1 MSFEQTDTRLLNA
14 GEFADLCDVAKS
26 TLRFYRDEQVLE
38 PERVAA
44 NGYARYAPLQGLDI
58 VGIKALEDCGLGLD
72 RIKAMRDSGSKEVFP
87 YADVLGQMEREQRIL
102 GAKIAMLEEARR
114 VSEGAE
120 APVSLCPSER
130 PADKYYLWLAY
141 RRPSSDIEYNLIH
154 SVKLLF
160 RLSREYLGTSPFLFG
175 RTVKKEDLLSGDF
188 HRVAGLVVPIAK
200 DLALSGTIPPEH
212 LYRAEA
218 GKTVCTRYSGKPYSY
233 RGPYEKLLA
242 GLTKKKLTVTGDV
255 MELWALERRPGR
267 RGENATLIEVP
278 VAQ

>member
-1 MSFEQTDTRLLNA
+1 MSFERTDTRLLNA
-14 GEFADLCDVAKS
+14 GEFAELCDIAKS
-26 TLRFYRDEQVLE
+26 TLRFYRDEQILE
-38 PERVAA
+38 PEHVAE
-44 NGYARYAPLQGLDI
+44 NGYTRYAPLQGLDI

-87 YADVLGQMEREQRIL
+87 YADVLKRMEREQRVL

-114 VSEGAE
+114 VAEGAE
-120 APVSLCPSER
+120 SPAFLCPSER

-175 RTVKKEDLLSGDF
+175 RTVKKEDLLSGSCHKVD
-188 HRVAGLVVPIAK
+188 GLVVPVSEA
-200 DLALSGTIPPEH
+200 LALSGTIPGEH

-218 GKTVCTRYSGKPYSY
+218 GRTVCARYSGKPYSY

-242 GLTKKKLTVTGDV
+242 GLKKKKLTVAGDV
-255 MELWALERRPGR
+255 IELWAPGRRPGR

-278 VAQ
+278 VL